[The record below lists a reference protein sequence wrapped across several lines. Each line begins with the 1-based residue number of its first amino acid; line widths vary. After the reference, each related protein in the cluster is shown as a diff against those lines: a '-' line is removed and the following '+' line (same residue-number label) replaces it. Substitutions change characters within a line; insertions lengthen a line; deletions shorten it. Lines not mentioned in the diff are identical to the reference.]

1 LVQCQRC
8 GIELRPG
15 HEGLYCYPCQAE
27 VDWKLKTKQLF
38 KRTCR
43 GCGDEFLSNIPNKL
57 YCGDKCKK
65 EAEKEVSR
73 KTSQKYYENNK
84 KRLNV
89 EQLGTTS
96 LGPHRRKNFE
106 DEERVIKNTI
116 KKTSVRGVY
125 KGKYSYAK
133 KSMKLTANDHPIGQY
148 GIQLTHN
155 YGTLDDYHKT
165 GLNLILN
172 QKTRK
177 CPDCNQ
183 TETNKDTQHAEIQ
196 CSTCGLVLMGP
207 YDLRIKYPFME
218 YPTPPEEPE
227 DIDPNSWY
235 PKPEG
240 YRRNGGF
247 DTISFDTTPIKVI
260 CSRCKSSNIIPFNA
274 KKEGC
279 PECGGHYMGVGICL
293 PHDFNDEFA
302 PPRTEN
308 NLNYD
313 LRATEDRG
321 IGE

>member
-27 VDWKLKTKQLF
+27 VDWKVKTGEF
-38 KRTCR
+38 KVCQS
-43 GCGDEFLSNIPNKL
+43 CGIIL
-57 YCGDKCKK
+57 
-65 EAEKEVSR
+65 
-73 KTSQKYYENNK
+73 YENKGPNHK
-84 KRLNV
+84 YCDDCKEKINEENVRKAKREYYKRNQKS
-89 EQLGTTS
+89 EIMRGIGTTTIS
-96 LGPHRRKNFE
+96 PHRNSDFDKEKKIIQNEKN
-106 DEERVIKNTI
+106 RHKNIRT
-116 KKTSVRGVY
+116 VY

-133 KSMKLTANDHPIGQY
+133 KSMKLTAKDHPIGQY

-227 DIDPNSWY
+227 DMDPNSWY

-260 CSRCKSSNIIPFNA
+260 CSRCKLSNIIPFNA